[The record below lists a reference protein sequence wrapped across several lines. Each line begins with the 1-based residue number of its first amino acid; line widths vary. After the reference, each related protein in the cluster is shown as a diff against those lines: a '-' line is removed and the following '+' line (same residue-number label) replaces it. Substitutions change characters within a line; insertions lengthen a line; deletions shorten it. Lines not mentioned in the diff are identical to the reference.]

1 MKQWPNLNE
10 FAYDGGFGESYT
22 FGLVCRIIATC
33 KGLKRVVFPIVGFH
47 SIEMFY
53 WLTSKVC
60 EHYETLEEVD
70 VGDGSNFIKAVIQSR
85 KQFLKCVLLLAA
97 PRCLPR
103 LGSSSSVLEWFPP
116 ELLRKLVTEFLGN
129 RPPCTIVCLGRR
141 GGYILNSKEMDKY
154 LRT

>member
-10 FAYDGGFGESYT
+10 FSYDGYLGGPYAFDLFCKT
-22 FGLVCRIIATC
+22 IATC
-33 KGLKRVVFPIVGFH
+33 KGLKRFVYPIGF
-47 SIEMFY
+47 FY
-53 WLTSKVC
+53 SYERFYSLTSKIC

-70 VGDGSNFIKAVIQSR
+70 IGYGSNFIKAVIQSR

-116 ELLRKLVTEFLGN
+116 ELLRKLVNEFLGN
-129 RPPCTIVCLGRR
+129 RPPCTIVRQNR